1 MEYIKKLVALTTSP
15 LVPTKALMKSL
26 RVVGKT
32 TCDGNES
39 DGKANTRPESTD
51 YDGLYVELGRE

>member
-15 LVPTKALMKSL
+15 LAPTETLI
-26 RVVGKT
+26 GKT
-32 TCDGNES
+32 ACGGNES
-39 DGKANTRPESTD
+39 DGQANTRQESTD